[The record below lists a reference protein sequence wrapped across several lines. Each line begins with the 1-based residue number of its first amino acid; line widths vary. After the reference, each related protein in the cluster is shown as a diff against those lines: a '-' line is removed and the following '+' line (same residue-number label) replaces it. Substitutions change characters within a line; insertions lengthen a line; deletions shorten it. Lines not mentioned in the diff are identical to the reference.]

1 MSRAGVKGTGTRKG
15 GRGQGMRGDGRKLGR
30 RGLRRGVVPVSR
42 EQVLREAL
50 LAEGGSDVAGDGGD
64 EDTGE
69 VR

>member
-1 MSRAGVKGTGTRKG
+1 
-15 GRGQGMRGDGRKLGR
+15 MRGDGRKLGR